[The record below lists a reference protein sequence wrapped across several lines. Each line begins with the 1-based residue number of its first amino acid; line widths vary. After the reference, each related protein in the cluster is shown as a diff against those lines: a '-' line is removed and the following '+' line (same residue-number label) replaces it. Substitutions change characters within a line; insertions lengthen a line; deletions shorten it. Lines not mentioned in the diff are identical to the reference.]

1 MRRDEIREKGLAHKA
16 LMYKTR
22 FIWLK
27 NPWNLTEHQTI
38 RLGALERL
46 NLKINRAYLLN
57 ELFRAFWAYH
67 RAGWAKRYLTR
78 WFWWATH
85 SRLAPMRDFAW
96 LVRRHEDDILNSFRM
111 PIDNGTVEGLNQ
123 SEAGHPQGVRL
134 PHRHA
139 LHPESL
145 PLPAVK
151 RPRFSWTRI

>member
-67 RAGWAKRYLTR
+67 RAGWATRYLTR

-85 SRLAPMRDFAW
+85 SRLARCATLRGWCVATKTTFST
-96 LVRRHEDDILNSFRM
+96 L
-111 PIDNGTVEGLNQ
+111 
-123 SEAGHPQGVRL
+123 SECPSTTAP
-134 PHRHA
+134 
-139 LHPESL
+139 S
-145 PLPAVK
+145 K
-151 RPRFSWTRI
+151 D